1 MSRITYTALNTM
13 SQLQKQLDII
23 SNNVANVDTTGYK
36 KQRASFQELL
46 IQQHNNHPVGDRSP
60 RLTPE
65 GVRIGTGGK
74 VSQIQTIATQGSLKD
89 TGRSLD
95 FALTVPNQYF
105 KVLAPNGNELN
116 IHYTRDGAFYLS
128 PINDSEVALVTSE
141 GHYVLDQDNNPIIFN
156 GDLKKV
162 ALGDDGMVT
171 FSNETGDS
179 ESFALGIVQIH
190 NPQALVKTGNN
201 LLTIPDHFQNDDI
214 TADDLIV
221 PLVGAARDQIGLQH
235 QALEQSNV
243 DLIEEMTNL
252 IQTQRAYQL
261 QARAITLADQMS
273 GLVNGIR

>member
-128 PINDSEVALVTSE
+128 PMNDSEVALVTSE

-179 ESFALGIVQIH
+179 ESIALGIVQIN

>member
-1 MSRITYTALNTM
+1 M

-23 SNNVANVDTTGYK
+23 SNNVANVDTAGYK

-46 IQQHNNHPVGDRSP
+46 IQQHNNHSVSDRSP

-179 ESFALGIVQIH
+179 ESIALGIVQIH

-221 PLVGAARDQIGLQH
+221 PLVGATRDQIGLQH

>member
-1 MSRITYTALNTM
+1 MSRITYTAMNTM

-46 IQQHNNHPVGDRSP
+46 IQQHNNHPLRDNSP
-60 RLTPE
+60 RLTPQ

-74 VSQIQTIATQGSLKD
+74 VGQVQTVANQGAIKE
-89 TGRSLD
+89 TGRPLD

-116 IHYTRDGAFYLS
+116 VHYTRDGAFYLS
-128 PINDSEVALVTSE
+128 PINDTEVALVTSE
-141 GHYVLDQDNNPIIFN
+141 GHRVLDEDNNPIIFN
-156 GDLKKV
+156 GDLTNV
-162 ALGDDGMVT
+162 SLGDDGIVT
-171 FSNETGDS
+171 FSNERGVS
-179 ESFALGIVQIH
+179 ASFALGVVQVN

-201 LLTIPDHFQNDDI
+201 LLTLPDHLQNEDI
-214 TADDLIV
+214 TIDDLIV
-221 PLVGAARDQIGLQH
+221 NLVGADRDQIGLNH

-252 IQTQRAYQL
+252 IQTQRAYQF